1 MKKYRIYTMITSVI
15 EADNF
20 DDAEAKTKKAVRKA
34 SRTLYDDGIILELI
48 DVDGMDEI

>member
-1 MKKYRIYTMITSVI
+1 MKKYRVYTVITSVI

-20 DDAEAKTKKAVRKA
+20 DDAEDRTRKAVRKA

-48 DVDGMDEI
+48 DVERMDEL